1 MGTRE
6 KVTMYGLKSQK
17 YISFLQAEKLL
28 ASKGFVLN
36 KKNENCLFLHNKK
49 ESMKHFIV
57 KAIIFKILRGRGR
70 KVGSEIE
77 FENGIV
83 DLLDVDNLIIYEIE
97 NNRTK
102 AKEKIKRLK
111 SIRDIFVID
120 LKEVPD
126 SLKEA
131 EKYLREKVV

>member
-1 MGTRE
+1 MGARE
-6 KVTMYGLKSQK
+6 KVIMYGLKSQK

-57 KAIIFKILRGRGR
+57 KAIIFKILRERGR
-70 KVGSEIE
+70 KVGTEIE
-77 FENGIV
+77 FNNGIV
-83 DLLDVDNLIIYEIE
+83 DLIDVDNLIIYEIE
-97 NNRTK
+97 NNVSK
-102 AKEKIKRLK
+102 AKEKVKRLK
-111 SIRDIFVID
+111 NMRDIFVID
-120 LKEVPD
+120 LKKVPD

-131 EKYLREKVV
+131 ERYLRQKTV

>member
-1 MGTRE
+1 MGARE

-57 KAIIFKILRGRGR
+57 KAVIFKILREKGR
-70 KVGSEIE
+70 KVGTEIE

-83 DLLDVDNLIIYEIE
+83 DLIDVDNLIIYEIE
-97 NNRTK
+97 NKTNR
-102 AKEKIKRLK
+102 AREKIKQLENV
-111 SIRDIFVID
+111 RDIFVID
-120 LKEVPD
+120 LKKVPD

-131 EKYLREKVV
+131 EKYLKGKVV

>member
-6 KVTMYGLKSQK
+6 KVVKYGLKSQK

-36 KKNENCLFLHNKK
+36 KKNENCLFLHNRK

-57 KAIIFKILRGRGR
+57 KAIIFKILRERGR
-70 KVGSEIE
+70 KVGTEIE
-77 FENGIV
+77 FKNGIV
-83 DLLDVDNLIIYEIE
+83 DLIDVDNLIIYEIE
-97 NNRTK
+97 NNVTK
-102 AKEKIKRLK
+102 AKEKIEQLK
-111 SIRDIFVID
+111 NVRDVFIVN
-120 LKEVPD
+120 LKKVPD

-131 EKYLREKVV
+131 EKYLRRKVV

>member
-57 KAIIFKILRGRGR
+57 KAIIFKILRERGR

-102 AKEKIKRLK
+102 AKEKVKRLK
-111 SIRDIFVID
+111 SVTDVFVID
-120 LKEVPD
+120 LKKVPNN
-126 SLKEA
+126 LKEA

>member
-57 KAIIFKILRGRGR
+57 KAIIFKILRERGR
-70 KVGSEIE
+70 KVGTEIE
-77 FENGIV
+77 FKNGIV
-83 DLLDVDNLIIYEIE
+83 DLIDVDNLIIYEIE
-97 NNRTK
+97 NSVTK

-111 SIRDIFVID
+111 NMRDVFVID
-120 LKEVPD
+120 LKKVPD